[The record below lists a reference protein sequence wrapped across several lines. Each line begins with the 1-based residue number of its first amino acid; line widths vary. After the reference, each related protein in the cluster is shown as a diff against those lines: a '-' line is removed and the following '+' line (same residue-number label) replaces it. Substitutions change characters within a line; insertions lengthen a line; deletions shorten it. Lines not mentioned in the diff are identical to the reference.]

1 MLSTDRYYNNIIN
14 KQNMKQRYIQECT
27 NCNNVVVGR
36 EKRGFIRDALRGGPG
51 TAVEFIPVGGKL
63 IWKAS
68 KEIVLRLL
76 RTDMEKWGD
85 ELEKWIYKDIQVEY
99 ECPKCGKTWTE
110 THPLSESDYKQM
122 IADYITKVKELATLN
137 KSENKKPD
145 IGKRIMVMNHQESIG
160 MNMKLQIPYNELEAV
175 LMKKYDQQVKLG
187 LANENTISITKK
199 VVIKDATVN
208 VSIDNIAGNDIIL
221 SYQAGFGI
229 EWIIKGVLIWFKD
242 TISGFVDELED
253 NKLLLHLDRIEQLNT
268 ILEKIEIKAVNFD
281 ELNAN
286 VAFIVK

>member
-1 MLSTDRYYNNIIN
+1 
-14 KQNMKQRYIQECT
+14 MKQRYIQECT
-27 NCNNVVVGR
+27 NCGNVVVGR
-36 EKRGFIRDALRGGPG
+36 EKRGLVRDALHGGPG

-122 IADYITKVKELATLN
+122 IADYVSKVKDMASLN
-137 KSENKKPD
+137 KSGDKKPN
-145 IGKRIMVMNHQESIG
+145 IGKSMVVVNHQESIG
-160 MNMKLQIPYNELEAV
+160 MTMRLQLSYKELETF
-175 LMKKYDQQVKLG
+175 LMKKYNQQVKLG
-187 LANENTISITKK
+187 FVDEKTMSITKK
-199 VVIKDATVN
+199 VVIKDATVHIS
-208 VSIDNIAGNDIIL
+208 VDQVAGNDISL

-229 EWIIKGVLIWFKD
+229 EWIIKGILMWFQETIKD
-242 TISGFVDELED
+242 FVEELEE
-253 NKLLLHLDRIEQLNT
+253 NKLLIHLSKMDQIGGMMDRIE
-268 ILEKIEIKAVNFD
+268 ILDVTFD
-281 ELNAN
+281 DANAN
-286 VAFIVK
+286 VAFKV

>member
-1 MLSTDRYYNNIIN
+1 
-14 KQNMKQRYIQECT
+14 MKQRYIQECT
-27 NCNNVVVGR
+27 NCGNVVVGR
-36 EKRGFIRDALRGGPG
+36 EKRGIIRDALHGGPG

-122 IADYITKVKELATLN
+122 IADYITKVKDLATLN
-137 KSENKKPD
+137 KSESKKLD
-145 IGKRIMVMNHQESIG
+145 IGKRMMVTNHQESIG
-160 MNMKLQIPYNELEAV
+160 MNMKLQIPYNELETFV
-175 LMKKYDQQVKLG
+175 LKKYDQQVKLG
-187 LANENTISITKK
+187 FANENTISITKK

-208 VSIDNIAGNDIIL
+208 VSIEKITGNDIIL

-229 EWIIKGVLIWFKD
+229 EWIIKGALMWFKES
-242 TISGFVDELED
+242 ISGFVDELED

-268 ILEKIEIKAVNFD
+268 ILEKIEIKAINFD
-281 ELNAN
+281 DLNAN
-286 VAFIVK
+286 VAFVLKC

>member
-1 MLSTDRYYNNIIN
+1 
-14 KQNMKQRYIQECT
+14 MKHKYIQECT
-27 NCNNVVVGR
+27 NCGNVVVGR
-36 EKRGFIRDALRGGPG
+36 EKRGFVRDALHGGPG

-122 IADYITKVKELATLN
+122 IADYVTKFKDLATLN
-137 KSENKKPD
+137 KSEAKKPN
-145 IGKRIMVMNHQESIG
+145 IGKQIKAMDHQESIG
-160 MNMKLQIPYNELEAV
+160 MNMNLQISYKELESF
-175 LMKKYDQQVKLG
+175 LMKKYDQQVRLG
-187 LANENTISITKK
+187 FVDEKTISVTKK
-199 VVIKDATVN
+199 VVIKDATIN
-208 VSIDNIAGNDIIL
+208 ITVSQVAENDISL

-229 EWIIKGVLIWFKD
+229 EWIIKGALMWFKE
-242 TISGFVDELED
+242 TIKDFVEEQEE
-253 NKLLLHLDRIEQLNT
+253 NKLLIHLDKIDQIGGMLD
-268 ILEKIEIKAVNFD
+268 KIEILDITFD
-281 ELNAN
+281 EVNAN
-286 VAFIVK
+286 VAFKV

>member
-1 MLSTDRYYNNIIN
+1 
-14 KQNMKQRYIQECT
+14 MKHKYIQECT

-36 EKRGFIRDALRGGPG
+36 EKRGFIRDALHGGPG

-122 IADYITKVKELATLN
+122 IADYITKVKDLATLN
-137 KSENKKPD
+137 KSESKKLD
-145 IGKRIMVMNHQESIG
+145 IGKRMMVTNHQESIG
-160 MNMKLQIPYNELEAV
+160 MNMKLQIPYNELETFV
-175 LMKKYDQQVKLG
+175 LKKYDQQVKLG
-187 LANENTISITKK
+187 FANENTISITKK

-208 VSIDNIAGNDIIL
+208 VSIDKIAGNDIIL

-229 EWIIKGVLIWFKD
+229 EWIIKGALMWFKES
-242 TISGFVDELED
+242 ISGFVDELED

-268 ILEKIEIKAVNFD
+268 ILEKIEIKAINFD
-281 ELNAN
+281 DLNAN
-286 VAFIVK
+286 VAFVLKC

>member
-1 MLSTDRYYNNIIN
+1 MNN
-14 KQNMKQRYIQECT
+14 KYIQECT
-27 NCNNVVVGR
+27 NCGNVVVGR
-36 EKRGFIRDALRGGPG
+36 ERRGLIRDALHGGPG

-122 IADYITKVKELATLN
+122 IADYVSKVKDLATLN
-137 KSENKKPD
+137 KKETKKPN
-145 IGKRIMVMNHQESIG
+145 ISKHIKVMNNQESIG
-160 MNMKLQIPYNELEAV
+160 MNLRLQIPYGELEAF

-187 LANENTISITKK
+187 FVDEKTINVTKK
-199 VVIKDATVN
+199 VVIKDATI
-208 VSIDNIAGNDIIL
+208 SISVDQVAGNDISL

-229 EWIIKGVLIWFKD
+229 EWIIKGVLMWFNESIKD
-242 TISGFVDELED
+242 FVEELED
-253 NKLLLHLDRIEQLNT
+253 NKLLIHLNKIDQIGGL
-268 ILEKIEIKAVNFD
+268 LDKIEILEITFD
-281 ELNAN
+281 EVNAN
-286 VAFIVK
+286 VAFKV

>member
-1 MLSTDRYYNNIIN
+1 
-14 KQNMKQRYIQECT
+14 MKHKYIQECT
-27 NCNNVVVGR
+27 NCGNVVVGR
-36 EKRGFIRDALRGGPG
+36 EKRGFVRDALHGGPG

-68 KEIVLRLL
+68 KEIVMRLL

-99 ECPKCGKTWTE
+99 ECPKCGNTWTE
-110 THPLSESDYKQM
+110 SHPLSESDYKKM
-122 IADYITKVKELATLN
+122 IADYITKVKDLATLN
-137 KSENKKPD
+137 KSETKKSD

-160 MNMKLQIPYNELEAV
+160 INMKLQIPYKELEAF
-175 LMKKYDQQVKLG
+175 LMKKYDQQVKLRFVD
-187 LANENTISITKK
+187 EKTISVTKK

-208 VSIDNIAGNDIIL
+208 ISVDQVAGNDISL

-229 EWIIKGVLIWFKD
+229 EWIIKGALMWFKES
-242 TISGFVDELED
+242 ISGFVDELED

-268 ILEKIEIKAVNFD
+268 TLEKIEIKAVNFD
-281 ELNAN
+281 DLNAN
-286 VAFIVK
+286 VVFRVK

>member
-1 MLSTDRYYNNIIN
+1 
-14 KQNMKQRYIQECT
+14 MKQRYIQECT
-27 NCNNVVVGR
+27 NCGNVVVGR
-36 EKRGFIRDALRGGPG
+36 EKRGLVRDALHGGPG

-122 IADYITKVKELATLN
+122 IADYITKVKDLATLN
-137 KSENKKPD
+137 KSESKKLD
-145 IGKRIMVMNHQESIG
+145 IGKRMMVTNHQESIG
-160 MNMKLQIPYNELEAV
+160 MNMKLQIPYNELEAF
-175 LMKKYDQQVKLG
+175 LLKKYDQQVKLG
-187 LANENTISITKK
+187 FANENTISITKK

-208 VSIDNIAGNDIIL
+208 VSIDKIAGNDIIL

-229 EWIIKGVLIWFKD
+229 EWIIKGALMWFKES
-242 TISGFVDELED
+242 ISGFVDELED

-268 ILEKIEIKAVNFD
+268 ILEKIEIKAINFD
-281 ELNAN
+281 DLNAN
-286 VAFIVK
+286 VAFVLKC

>member
-1 MLSTDRYYNNIIN
+1 
-14 KQNMKQRYIQECT
+14 MKQKYIQECT
-27 NCNNVVVGR
+27 NCGNVVVGR
-36 EKRGFIRDALRGGPG
+36 EKRGLIRDALHGGPG

-122 IADYITKVKELATLN
+122 IADYVSKMKDLAMLN
-137 KSENKKPD
+137 KSETKKPN
-145 IGKRIMVMNHQESIG
+145 IGKSMMVMNQQESIG
-160 MNMKLQIPYNELEAV
+160 MNMNLQISFKELEAF

-187 LANENTISITKK
+187 FVNEKTISVTKK
-199 VVIKDATVN
+199 VVIKDATVKIS
-208 VSIDNIAGNDIIL
+208 VAQAAGNDISL

-229 EWIIKGVLIWFKD
+229 EWIIKGALMWFKE
-242 TISGFVDELED
+242 TIKDFVEELED
-253 NKLLLHLDRIEQLNT
+253 NKLLIHLDKIDQIGG
-268 ILEKIEIKAVNFD
+268 ILDIIEILDITFD
-281 ELNAN
+281 EVNAN
-286 VAFIVK
+286 VAFKAFYAFNDDGDSSILGR

>member
-1 MLSTDRYYNNIIN
+1 M
-14 KQNMKQRYIQECT
+14 
-27 NCNNVVVGR
+27 
-36 EKRGFIRDALRGGPG
+36 
-51 TAVEFIPVGGKL
+51 EFIPVGGKL

-122 IADYITKVKELATLN
+122 IADYITKVKDLATLN
-137 KSENKKPD
+137 KSESKKLD
-145 IGKRIMVMNHQESIG
+145 IGKRMMVTNHQESIG
-160 MNMKLQIPYNELEAV
+160 MNMKLQIPYNELETFV
-175 LMKKYDQQVKLG
+175 LKKYDQQVKLG
-187 LANENTISITKK
+187 FANENTISITKK

-208 VSIDNIAGNDIIL
+208 VSIDKIAGNDIIL

-229 EWIIKGVLIWFKD
+229 EWIIKGALMWFKES
-242 TISGFVDELED
+242 ISGFVDELED

-268 ILEKIEIKAVNFD
+268 ILEKIEIKAINFD
-281 ELNAN
+281 DLNAN
-286 VAFIVK
+286 VAFVLKC

>member
-1 MLSTDRYYNNIIN
+1 MSNN
-14 KQNMKQRYIQECT
+14 KYIQECT
-27 NCNNVVVGR
+27 NCGNVVVGR
-36 EKRGFIRDALRGGPG
+36 EKRGFIRDALHGGPG

-110 THPLSESDYKQM
+110 THPLSESDYKKM
-122 IADYITKVKELATLN
+122 IADYVSKVKDLATLN
-137 KSENKKPD
+137 KSENKKSEID
-145 IGKRIMVMNHQESIG
+145 KRIMVMNHQESIG
-160 MNMKLQIPYNELEAV
+160 MNMKLQIPYKELEAFV
-175 LMKKYDQQVKLG
+175 MKKYNQQVKLG
-187 LANENTISITKK
+187 FVDEKTMSVTKK

-208 VSIDNIAGNDIIL
+208 VSVDKIAGNDILL

-229 EWIIKGVLIWFKD
+229 EWIIKGALMWFKESIKD
-242 TISGFVDELED
+242 FVEELEE
-253 NKLLLHLDRIEQLNT
+253 NKLLIHLD
-268 ILEKIEIKAVNFD
+268 KIDQIGGMLDKVEIIDITFD
-281 ELNAN
+281 EVNAN
-286 VAFIVK
+286 VAFKV

>member
-1 MLSTDRYYNNIIN
+1 
-14 KQNMKQRYIQECT
+14 MKHKYVQECT
-27 NCNNVVVGR
+27 NCGNVVVGR
-36 EKRGFIRDALRGGPG
+36 EMRGFFRDALHGGPG

-110 THPLSESDYKQM
+110 THPLSESEYKQM
-122 IADYITKVKELATLN
+122 IADYVTKVKDLATLN

-145 IGKRIMVMNHQESIG
+145 TVKRIMVMNHQESIG
-160 MNMKLQIPYNELEAV
+160 MNMKLQIPYNELEA
-175 LMKKYDQQVKLG
+175 LLTKKYDQQVKLG
-187 LANENTISITKK
+187 FANENTISITKK

-208 VSIDNIAGNDIIL
+208 VSVDKITGNDIL
-221 SYQAGFGI
+221 LHYQAGFGI
-229 EWIIKGVLIWFKD
+229 EWIIKGALMWFKES
-242 TISGFVDELED
+242 ISGFVDEMEE
-253 NKLLLHLDRIEQLNT
+253 NKLLLHLDRIEQLNA
-268 ILEKIEIKAVNFD
+268 ILEKIEIKAVSFD
-281 ELNAN
+281 DLNVN
-286 VAFIVK
+286 VALIVK

>member
-1 MLSTDRYYNNIIN
+1 MSNN
-14 KQNMKQRYIQECT
+14 KYIQECT
-27 NCNNVVVGR
+27 NCGNVVVGR
-36 EKRGFIRDALRGGPG
+36 EKRGFIRDALHGGPG

-110 THPLSESDYKQM
+110 THPLSESDYKKM
-122 IADYITKVKELATLN
+122 IADYVSKVKDLATLN
-137 KSENKKPD
+137 KSETKKQN
-145 IGKRIMVMNHQESIG
+145 IGKRMLVINHQELIG
-160 MNMKLQIPYNELEAV
+160 MNMNLQIPYKELEAF
-175 LMKKYDQQVKLG
+175 LMKKYNQQVKL
-187 LANENTISITKK
+187 AFVDEKTISVTKK

-208 VSIDNIAGNDIIL
+208 VSVDKIAGNDIIL

-229 EWIIKGVLIWFKD
+229 EWIIKGALIWFKES
-242 TISGFVDELED
+242 ISSFIDELED
-253 NKLLLHLDRIEQLNT
+253 NKLLLHLDRIDLLNN

-281 ELNAN
+281 DLNVN
-286 VAFIVK
+286 VAFIAK

>member
-1 MLSTDRYYNNIIN
+1 
-14 KQNMKQRYIQECT
+14 MKQRYIQECT
-27 NCNNVVVGR
+27 NCGNVVVGR
-36 EKRGFIRDALRGGPG
+36 EKRGFIRDALHGGPG

-110 THPLSESDYKQM
+110 THPLSESEYKQM
-122 IADYITKVKELATLN
+122 IADYITKVKDLATLK
-137 KSENKKPD
+137 KSETQKSD
-145 IGKRIMVMNHQESIG
+145 TGKRIMVMSHQESIG
-160 MNMKLQIPYNELEAV
+160 MNMKLQIPFNELEAFA
-175 LMKKYDQQVKLG
+175 LKRYNQQVKLG
-187 LANENTISITKK
+187 VVDKKTISVTKK

-208 VSIDNIAGNDIIL
+208 ISVDQIAGNDISL

-229 EWIIKGVLIWFKD
+229 EWIIKGALMWFKEI
-242 TISGFVDELED
+242 ISGFVEEQED
-253 NKLLLHLDRIEQLNT
+253 NKLLLHLDRIEQLSS
-268 ILEKIEIKAVNFD
+268 ILDKIEIKAVSFD
-281 ELNAN
+281 DLNAI
-286 VAFIVK
+286 VAFILK

>member
-1 MLSTDRYYNNIIN
+1 MDY
-14 KQNMKQRYIQECT
+14 KYIQDCT
-27 NCNNVVVGR
+27 NCGNVVVGR
-36 EKRGFIRDALRGGPG
+36 EKRGFIRDALHGGPG
-51 TAVEFIPVGGKL
+51 AAVEFIPVGGKL

-122 IADYITKVKELATLN
+122 IADYVSKVKDLTTLN
-137 KSENKKPD
+137 KPETKKTD
-145 IGKRIMVMNHQESIG
+145 IGKRIMVMNHQDSIG
-160 MNMKLQIPYNELEAV
+160 MNMNLQIPYKELEAF
-175 LMKKYDQQVKLG
+175 LMKKYDQQVKLQF
-187 LANENTISITKK
+187 ANESTISITKK
-199 VVIKDATVN
+199 VVFKDATVC
-208 VSIDNIAGNDIIL
+208 VSVDKITGNDIIL

-229 EWIIKGVLIWFKD
+229 EWIIKGVLMWFKES
-242 TISGFVDELED
+242 ISGYVEEQED
-253 NKLLLHLDRIEQLNT
+253 NKLLLHLDRIEQLNN
-268 ILEKIEIKAVNFD
+268 ILEKIEIKTVNFD
-281 ELNAN
+281 DLNVN

>member
-1 MLSTDRYYNNIIN
+1 MNN
-14 KQNMKQRYIQECT
+14 KYIQECT
-27 NCNNVVVGR
+27 NCGNVVVGR
-36 EKRGFIRDALRGGPG
+36 ERRGLIRDALHGGPG

-122 IADYITKVKELATLN
+122 IADYVSKVKDMASLN
-137 KSENKKPD
+137 KSGDKKPN
-145 IGKRIMVMNHQESIG
+145 IGKSMVVVNHQESIG
-160 MNMKLQIPYNELEAV
+160 MTMRLQLSYKELETF
-175 LMKKYDQQVKLG
+175 LMKKYNQQVKLG
-187 LANENTISITKK
+187 FVDEKTMSITKK
-199 VVIKDATVN
+199 VVIKDATVHIS
-208 VSIDNIAGNDIIL
+208 VDQVAGNDISL

-229 EWIIKGVLIWFKD
+229 EWIIKGTLMWFQETIKD
-242 TISGFVDELED
+242 FVEELEE
-253 NKLLLHLDRIEQLNT
+253 NKLLIHLSKMDQIGGMMDRIE
-268 ILEKIEIKAVNFD
+268 ILDVTFD
-281 ELNAN
+281 DANAN
-286 VAFIVK
+286 VAFKV

>member
-1 MLSTDRYYNNIIN
+1 MNN
-14 KQNMKQRYIQECT
+14 KYIQECT
-27 NCNNVVVGR
+27 NCGNVVVGR
-36 EKRGFIRDALRGGPG
+36 EKRGFIRDALHGGPG

-122 IADYITKVKELATLN
+122 IADYVSKVKDLATLN
-137 KSENKKPD
+137 KSEAKKPN
-145 IGKRIMVMNHQESIG
+145 IGKRMMVMNHQESIG
-160 MNMKLQIPYNELEAV
+160 MNMRLQIPYGELEAF

-187 LANENTISITKK
+187 FVDEKTISVTKK
-199 VVIKDATVN
+199 VVIKDATI
-208 VSIDNIAGNDIIL
+208 SISVDQVAGNDISL

-229 EWIIKGVLIWFKD
+229 EWIIKGVLMWFKESIKD
-242 TISGFVDELED
+242 FVEELED
-253 NKLLLHLDRIEQLNT
+253 NKLLIHLNKIDQIGGL
-268 ILEKIEIKAVNFD
+268 LDKIEILEITFD
-281 ELNAN
+281 EVNAN
-286 VAFIVK
+286 VAFKV

>member
-1 MLSTDRYYNNIIN
+1 
-14 KQNMKQRYIQECT
+14 MKQKYIQECS
-27 NCNNVVVGR
+27 NCGNVVVGR
-36 EKRGFIRDALRGGPG
+36 EKRGFIRDALHGGPG

-122 IADYITKVKELATLN
+122 IADYVTKIKDLATLN
-137 KSENKKPD
+137 KSENKKPT
-145 IGKRIMVMNHQESIG
+145 ISKRMMVMNHQELIG
-160 MNMKLQIPYNELEAV
+160 MNMNLQIPYKELEAF
-175 LMKKYDQQVKLG
+175 LMKKYNQEVKLG
-187 LANENTISITKK
+187 FVDEKTISVTKK
-199 VVIKDATVN
+199 VVIKDATINISVN
-208 VSIDNIAGNDIIL
+208 QVAGNDISL

-229 EWIIKGVLIWFKD
+229 EWIIKGALMWFKESIKD
-242 TISGFVDELED
+242 FVEELED
-253 NKLLLHLDRIEQLNT
+253 NKLLIHLDKIDQIDAMMDRIE
-268 ILEKIEIKAVNFD
+268 ILDITFD
-281 ELNAN
+281 KVNAN
-286 VAFIVK
+286 VSFKV

>member
-1 MLSTDRYYNNIIN
+1 
-14 KQNMKQRYIQECT
+14 MKQKYIQECT
-27 NCNNVVVGR
+27 NCGNVVVGR
-36 EKRGFIRDALRGGPG
+36 EKRGLIRDALHGGPG

-110 THPLSESDYKQM
+110 THPLSESDHKQM
-122 IADYITKVKELATLN
+122 IADYVSKMKDLAMLN
-137 KSENKKPD
+137 KSETKKPN
-145 IGKRIMVMNHQESIG
+145 IGKSMMVMNQQESIG
-160 MNMKLQIPYNELEAV
+160 MNMNLQISFKELEAF

-187 LANENTISITKK
+187 FVNEKTISVTKK
-199 VVIKDATVN
+199 VVIKDATVKIS
-208 VSIDNIAGNDIIL
+208 VAQAAGNDISL

-229 EWIIKGVLIWFKD
+229 EWIIKGALMWFKE
-242 TISGFVDELED
+242 TIKDFVEELED
-253 NKLLLHLDRIEQLNT
+253 NKLLIHLDKIDQIGG
-268 ILEKIEIKAVNFD
+268 ILDIIEILDITFD
-281 ELNAN
+281 EVNAN
-286 VAFIVK
+286 VAFKAFYAFNDDGDSSILGR

>member
-1 MLSTDRYYNNIIN
+1 
-14 KQNMKQRYIQECT
+14 MKQRYIQECT
-27 NCNNVVVGR
+27 NCGNVVVGR
-36 EKRGFIRDALRGGPG
+36 EKRGIIRDALHGGPG

-122 IADYITKVKELATLN
+122 IADYITKVKDLATLN
-137 KSENKKPD
+137 KSESKKLD
-145 IGKRIMVMNHQESIG
+145 IGKRMMVTNHQESIG
-160 MNMKLQIPYNELEAV
+160 MNMKLQIPYNELETFV
-175 LMKKYDQQVKLG
+175 LKKYDQQVKLG
-187 LANENTISITKK
+187 FANENTISITKK

-208 VSIDNIAGNDIIL
+208 VSIEKITGNDIIL

-229 EWIIKGVLIWFKD
+229 EWIIKGALLWFKES
-242 TISGFVDELED
+242 ISGFVDELED

-268 ILEKIEIKAVNFD
+268 ILEKIEIKAINFD
-281 ELNAN
+281 DLNAN
-286 VAFIVK
+286 VAFVLKC